1 MEIQVQV
8 LMQIMAEKRLLLY
21 LYGDLAYDQ
30 TFSRSNIC
38 KKRQCHDYMIVG
50 WFDDT
55 FKFDIKDKLKW

>member
-1 MEIQVQV
+1 MEIQVHG
-8 LMQIMAEKRLLLY
+8 AYADYGGKRLLLY

-30 TFSRSNIC
+30 TFSRSIINI
-38 KKRQCHDYMIVG
+38 KRQCHDYMIVR

>member
-21 LYGDLAYDQ
+21 LYGDFAYDQ

-38 KKRQCHDYMIVG
+38 KTRQCHDYMIVG
-50 WFDDT
+50 WFDDN
-55 FKFDIKDKLKW
+55 FKFDIKDKLK

>member
-8 LMQIMAEKRLLLY
+8 LIQIMAEKRLLLY

-38 KKRQCHDYMIVG
+38 KKRQCHDYMIG
-50 WFDDT
+50 LT
-55 FKFDIKDKLKW
+55 TLSNLT

>member
-30 TFSRSNIC
+30 TFSRSIIC
-38 KKRQCHDYMIVG
+38 MKR
-50 WFDDT
+50 
-55 FKFDIKDKLKW
+55 

>member
-1 MEIQVQV
+1 MEIQVEV

-30 TFSRSNIC
+30 TFSRSIIC
-38 KKRQCHDYMIVG
+38 MKRQCHDYMIVG